1 MIEDPVIFPH
11 GIVPAFADC
20 SNDRFDGILY
30 LDDIRTLDH
39 TRRFQPPKPSGGV
52 GLSCIRFFLSKEER

>member
-39 TRRFQPPKPSGGV
+39 TRRFQPKPSGGV